1 MSTICCI
8 SDCHLGYM
16 HRLKKERLEDYE
28 KAFSEAVAKAMEY
41 SPELLIFGGDL
52 FHHTRP
58 DPRSMKL
65 IINTLMTVAVKTN
78 IVVAIGNHELDG
90 HLKTAYQPLFS
101 EFHENIH
108 VLSTENPHIILKL
121 SGKKVGI
128 HGFQFLR
135 GREAAEA
142 ELKKVTTELPGMDE
156 KPEKNILC
164 LHQAVEGYLAPF
176 EISVR
181 ALKDASAKY
190 DLVLTGHVHK
200 YQKIKEASCPAYYM
214 GATERTSFNESEN
227 VTGFLV
233 FKDMDFKNPL
243 YVETCAVPMRRIK
256 EDVGK
261 KTPAEINERI
271 KKLIEANADVRCLQ
285 ISLEADV
292 AGDSFDIR
300 YDWEKDYPQYAILG
314 VSILPKIGNEVIKI
328 EKAQIDPKVIEE
340 YFEKKGMGARKD
352 LRDACVKFYEKY
364 GG

>member
-1 MSTICCI
+1 MSVICCI

-16 HRLKKERLEDYE
+16 HRLKKERLADYE
-28 KAFSEAVAKAMEY
+28 KAFSDAVAKSLDY

-58 DPRSMKL
+58 DPRSLKL
-65 IINTLMTVAVKTN
+65 IINTLMDAAGKTKV
-78 IVVAIGNHELDG
+78 VVAIGNHELDG

-101 EFHENIH
+101 DFHENIH
-108 VLSTENPHIILKL
+108 VLSTENPHLLLEL

-128 HGFQFLR
+128 HGFQYLR

-142 ELKKVTTELPGMDE
+142 ELKKTSAELSSLTEKG
-156 KPEKNILC
+156 EKNILI
-164 LHQAVEGYLAPF
+164 LHQAIEGYLSPY
-176 EISVR
+176 EISQR
-181 ALKDASAKY
+181 SLKEASGKY
-190 DLVLTGHVHK
+190 DLILTGHVHK

-214 GATERTSFNESEN
+214 GATERTSFNEAEN
-227 VTGFLV
+227 ETGFVV
-233 FKDMDFKNPL
+233 FKDHDFENPS
-243 YVETCAVPMRRIK
+243 YVETNAVIMRRIR

-261 KTPAEINERI
+261 KTPSEINAHI
-271 KKLIEANADVRCLQ
+271 QKLIEENPGARCLQ

-300 YDWEKDYPQYAILG
+300 YDWEKDYPYHTVLD
-314 VSILPKIGNEVIKI
+314 VRVLPKIRDEVIRI
-328 EKAQIDPKVIEE
+328 EKTQIDPKVIEE

-364 GG
+364 GI